1 MKTASVLITG
11 SSGYVGTATKEV
23 LEQNGYMVIGF
34 DKKDGNDT
42 RNIFKLFFA
51 CLKKPKA
58 IIHLSAKKSI
68 PKSIESPM
76 SYYLNN
82 ILSSFSVGI
91 VSRVLGIP
99 VVFSSSAAVY
109 NPTNPYAKSKLIEE
123 QLLKCLSKGLV
134 VLRYFNLVG
143 KTKTV
148 KDDEST
154 NIFSIIGREPH
165 IKINNVSS
173 TRDYVHVMDI
183 ALANVLSVEY
193 LNKNKEEIA
202 EFLKARVDEKEAQIA
217 KLNQEN
223 ATLKEQMTN
232 QTILKNNSSLKG
244 ANFEEEF
251 TEHITSRRKWI
262 LEDTSKEPLSF
273 DRQST
278 IYTVDVAFELKG
290 HDSKKNVP
298 QEDVN
303 TFVKSMQLHTTKK
316 VGFFIASKKAIANKS
331 KSQFTFEI
339 TKEDQLCVYINK
351 FSEIDENTAVDM
363 IDAIIQMWKNVLD
376 KLPKTESV
384 DCKTKNIA
392 LLTSMNEAMKS
403 FTNSIK
409 LLDDYY
415 KSQRSQLTEGLNTL
429 LTSIKINSE

>member
-1 MKTASVLITG
+1 MSFVECERTDTHTTITFRLSPDFELPESFKSYTQAELESYIVLLSKTIQD
-11 SSGYVGTATKEV
+11 ATKEAEKRSQSKDNRTII
-23 LEQNGYMVIGF
+23 EQTIELLTTNKKDETIKNYDSLLKEKQTIINQLSRDKEEINKRF
-34 DKKDGNDT
+34 DKDKD
-42 RNIFKLFFA
+42 
-51 CLKKPKA
+51 
-58 IIHLSAKKSI
+58 
-68 PKSIESPM
+68 E
-76 SYYLNN
+76 
-82 ILSSFSVGI
+82 
-91 VSRVLGIP
+91 
-99 VVFSSSAAVY
+99 
-109 NPTNPYAKSKLIEE
+109 LI
-123 QLLKCLSKGLV
+123 K
-134 VLRYFNLVG
+134 RFD
-143 KTKTV
+143 
-148 KDDEST
+148 KD
-154 NIFSIIGREPH
+154 
-165 IKINNVSS
+165 K
-173 TRDYVHVMDI
+173 
-183 ALANVLSVEY
+183 EY

-217 KLNQEN
+217 KLNHEN

-278 IYTVDVAFELKG
+278 IYTVEVAFELKG

-363 IDAIIQMWKNVLD
+363 IDSIIQMWKNVLD

-392 LLTSMNEAMKS
+392 LLTSMNQAMKS

>member
-1 MKTASVLITG
+1 MSFVECERTDTHTNITFRLSPDFELPESFKSYTQAELESYIVLLSKTIQD
-11 SSGYVGTATKEV
+11 ATKEAEKRSQSKDNRTII
-23 LEQNGYMVIGF
+23 EQTIELLTTNKKDETIKNYDSLLKEKQTIINQLSRDKEEINKRF
-34 DKKDGNDT
+34 DKDKD
-42 RNIFKLFFA
+42 
-51 CLKKPKA
+51 
-58 IIHLSAKKSI
+58 
-68 PKSIESPM
+68 E
-76 SYYLNN
+76 
-82 ILSSFSVGI
+82 
-91 VSRVLGIP
+91 
-99 VVFSSSAAVY
+99 
-109 NPTNPYAKSKLIEE
+109 LI
-123 QLLKCLSKGLV
+123 K
-134 VLRYFNLVG
+134 RFD
-143 KTKTV
+143 
-148 KDDEST
+148 KD
-154 NIFSIIGREPH
+154 
-165 IKINNVSS
+165 K
-173 TRDYVHVMDI
+173 
-183 ALANVLSVEY
+183 EY

-217 KLNQEN
+217 KLNLEN

-278 IYTVDVAFELKG
+278 IYTLDVAFELKG

-363 IDAIIQMWKNVLD
+363 IDSIIQMWKNVLD

>member
-1 MKTASVLITG
+1 MSFVECERTDTHTNITFRLRPDFELPESFKSYTQAELESYIVLLSKTIQD
-11 SSGYVGTATKEV
+11 ATKEAEKRSQSKDNRTII
-23 LEQNGYMVIGF
+23 EQTIELLTTNKKDETIKNYDSLLKEKQTIINQLSRDKEEINKRF
-34 DKKDGNDT
+34 DKDKD
-42 RNIFKLFFA
+42 
-51 CLKKPKA
+51 
-58 IIHLSAKKSI
+58 
-68 PKSIESPM
+68 E
-76 SYYLNN
+76 
-82 ILSSFSVGI
+82 
-91 VSRVLGIP
+91 
-99 VVFSSSAAVY
+99 
-109 NPTNPYAKSKLIEE
+109 LI
-123 QLLKCLSKGLV
+123 K
-134 VLRYFNLVG
+134 RFD
-143 KTKTV
+143 
-148 KDDEST
+148 KD
-154 NIFSIIGREPH
+154 
-165 IKINNVSS
+165 K
-173 TRDYVHVMDI
+173 
-183 ALANVLSVEY
+183 EY

-278 IYTVDVAFELKG
+278 IYTLDVAFELKG

-363 IDAIIQMWKNVLD
+363 IDSIIQMWKNVLD

>member
-1 MKTASVLITG
+1 MSFVECERTDTHTNITFRLRPDFELPESFKSYTQAELESYIVLLSKTIQD
-11 SSGYVGTATKEV
+11 ATKEAEKRSQSKDNRTII
-23 LEQNGYMVIGF
+23 EQTIELLTANKKDETIKNYDSLLKEKQTIINQLSRDKEEINKRF
-34 DKKDGNDT
+34 DKDKD
-42 RNIFKLFFA
+42 
-51 CLKKPKA
+51 
-58 IIHLSAKKSI
+58 
-68 PKSIESPM
+68 E
-76 SYYLNN
+76 
-82 ILSSFSVGI
+82 
-91 VSRVLGIP
+91 
-99 VVFSSSAAVY
+99 
-109 NPTNPYAKSKLIEE
+109 LI
-123 QLLKCLSKGLV
+123 K
-134 VLRYFNLVG
+134 RFD
-143 KTKTV
+143 
-148 KDDEST
+148 KD
-154 NIFSIIGREPH
+154 
-165 IKINNVSS
+165 K
-173 TRDYVHVMDI
+173 
-183 ALANVLSVEY
+183 EY

-278 IYTVDVAFELKG
+278 IYTLDVAFELKG

-303 TFVKSMQLHTTKK
+303 TFIKSMQLHTTKK

-363 IDAIIQMWKNVLD
+363 IDSIIQMWKNVLD
-376 KLPKTESV
+376 KLPKMESV

>member
-1 MKTASVLITG
+1 MSFVECERTDTHTNITFRLSPDFELPESFKTYTQAELESYIVLLSKTIQD
-11 SSGYVGTATKEV
+11 ATKEAEKRSQSKDNRTII
-23 LEQNGYMVIGF
+23 EQTIELLTTNKKDETIKNYDNLLKEKQTIINQLSRDKEEINKRF
-34 DKKDGNDT
+34 DKDKD
-42 RNIFKLFFA
+42 
-51 CLKKPKA
+51 
-58 IIHLSAKKSI
+58 
-68 PKSIESPM
+68 E
-76 SYYLNN
+76 
-82 ILSSFSVGI
+82 
-91 VSRVLGIP
+91 
-99 VVFSSSAAVY
+99 
-109 NPTNPYAKSKLIEE
+109 LI
-123 QLLKCLSKGLV
+123 K
-134 VLRYFNLVG
+134 RFD
-143 KTKTV
+143 
-148 KDDEST
+148 KD
-154 NIFSIIGREPH
+154 
-165 IKINNVSS
+165 K
-173 TRDYVHVMDI
+173 
-183 ALANVLSVEY
+183 EY

-278 IYTVDVAFELKG
+278 IYTLDIAFELKG

-303 TFVKSMQLHTTKK
+303 TFIKSMQLHTTKK

-339 TKEDQLCVYINK
+339 TKEDQLCIYINK

-363 IDAIIQMWKNVLD
+363 IDSIIQMWKNVLD

>member
-1 MKTASVLITG
+1 MSFVESERTDTHTNITFRLSPDFELPESFKTYSQAELESYIVLLSKTIQD
-11 SSGYVGTATKEV
+11 ATKEAEKRSQSKDNRTII
-23 LEQNGYMVIGF
+23 EQTIELLTTNKKDETIKNYDSLLKEKQTIINQLSRDKEEINKRF
-34 DKKDGNDT
+34 DKDKD
-42 RNIFKLFFA
+42 
-51 CLKKPKA
+51 
-58 IIHLSAKKSI
+58 
-68 PKSIESPM
+68 E
-76 SYYLNN
+76 
-82 ILSSFSVGI
+82 
-91 VSRVLGIP
+91 
-99 VVFSSSAAVY
+99 
-109 NPTNPYAKSKLIEE
+109 LI
-123 QLLKCLSKGLV
+123 K
-134 VLRYFNLVG
+134 RFD
-143 KTKTV
+143 
-148 KDDEST
+148 KD
-154 NIFSIIGREPH
+154 
-165 IKINNVSS
+165 K
-173 TRDYVHVMDI
+173 
-183 ALANVLSVEY
+183 EY

-278 IYTVDVAFELKG
+278 IYTVEVAFELKG

-331 KSQFTFEI
+331 KSQITFEI

-363 IDAIIQMWKNVLD
+363 IDSIIQMWKNVLD

>member
-1 MKTASVLITG
+1 MSFVECERTDTHTNITFRLRPDFELPESFKTYSQAELESYIVLLSKTIQD
-11 SSGYVGTATKEV
+11 ATKEAEKRSQSKDNRTII
-23 LEQNGYMVIGF
+23 EQTIELLTTNKKDETIKNYDSLLKEKLTIINQLSRDKEEINKRF
-34 DKKDGNDT
+34 DKDKD
-42 RNIFKLFFA
+42 
-51 CLKKPKA
+51 
-58 IIHLSAKKSI
+58 
-68 PKSIESPM
+68 E
-76 SYYLNN
+76 
-82 ILSSFSVGI
+82 
-91 VSRVLGIP
+91 
-99 VVFSSSAAVY
+99 
-109 NPTNPYAKSKLIEE
+109 LI
-123 QLLKCLSKGLV
+123 K
-134 VLRYFNLVG
+134 RFD
-143 KTKTV
+143 
-148 KDDEST
+148 KD
-154 NIFSIIGREPH
+154 
-165 IKINNVSS
+165 K
-173 TRDYVHVMDI
+173 
-183 ALANVLSVEY
+183 EY

-223 ATLKEQMTN
+223 VTLKEQMTN

-278 IYTVDVAFELKG
+278 IYTLDVAFELKG

-363 IDAIIQMWKNVLD
+363 IDSIIQMWKNVLD

>member
-1 MKTASVLITG
+1 MSFVECERTDSHTTITFRLRPDFELPESFKSYTQAELESYIVLLSKTIQD
-11 SSGYVGTATKEV
+11 ATKEAEKRSQSKDNRTII
-23 LEQNGYMVIGF
+23 EQTIELLTTNKKDETIKNYDNLLKEKQTIINQLSRDKEEINKRF
-34 DKKDGNDT
+34 DKDKD
-42 RNIFKLFFA
+42 
-51 CLKKPKA
+51 
-58 IIHLSAKKSI
+58 
-68 PKSIESPM
+68 E
-76 SYYLNN
+76 
-82 ILSSFSVGI
+82 
-91 VSRVLGIP
+91 
-99 VVFSSSAAVY
+99 
-109 NPTNPYAKSKLIEE
+109 LI
-123 QLLKCLSKGLV
+123 K
-134 VLRYFNLVG
+134 RFD
-143 KTKTV
+143 
-148 KDDEST
+148 KD
-154 NIFSIIGREPH
+154 
-165 IKINNVSS
+165 K
-173 TRDYVHVMDI
+173 
-183 ALANVLSVEY
+183 EY

-278 IYTVDVAFELKG
+278 IYTLDVAFELKG

-363 IDAIIQMWKNVLD
+363 IDSIIQMWKNVLD

>member
-1 MKTASVLITG
+1 MSFVESERTDTHTNITFRLRPDFELPESFKTYTQAELESYIVLLSKTIQD
-11 SSGYVGTATKEV
+11 ATKEAEKRSQSKDNRTII
-23 LEQNGYMVIGF
+23 EQTIELLTANKKDETIKNYDNLLKEKQTIINQLSRDKEEINKRF
-34 DKKDGNDT
+34 DKDKD
-42 RNIFKLFFA
+42 
-51 CLKKPKA
+51 
-58 IIHLSAKKSI
+58 
-68 PKSIESPM
+68 E
-76 SYYLNN
+76 
-82 ILSSFSVGI
+82 
-91 VSRVLGIP
+91 
-99 VVFSSSAAVY
+99 
-109 NPTNPYAKSKLIEE
+109 LI
-123 QLLKCLSKGLV
+123 K
-134 VLRYFNLVG
+134 RFD
-143 KTKTV
+143 
-148 KDDEST
+148 KD
-154 NIFSIIGREPH
+154 
-165 IKINNVSS
+165 K
-173 TRDYVHVMDI
+173 
-183 ALANVLSVEY
+183 EY

-202 EFLKARVDEKEAQIA
+202 EFLKARVDEKEALIA
-217 KLNQEN
+217 KLNLEN

-278 IYTVDVAFELKG
+278 IYTLDVAFELKG

-363 IDAIIQMWKNVLD
+363 IDSIIQMWKNVLD
-376 KLPKTESV
+376 KLPKMESV

>member
-1 MKTASVLITG
+1 MSFVESERTDTHTTITFRLRPDFELPESFKSYTQAELESYIVLLSKTIQD
-11 SSGYVGTATKEV
+11 ATKEAEKRSQSKDNRTII
-23 LEQNGYMVIGF
+23 EQTIEVFTTNKKDETNKNYENLLKEKQTIINQLSRDKEEINKRF
-34 DKKDGNDT
+34 DKDKD
-42 RNIFKLFFA
+42 
-51 CLKKPKA
+51 
-58 IIHLSAKKSI
+58 
-68 PKSIESPM
+68 E
-76 SYYLNN
+76 
-82 ILSSFSVGI
+82 
-91 VSRVLGIP
+91 
-99 VVFSSSAAVY
+99 
-109 NPTNPYAKSKLIEE
+109 LI
-123 QLLKCLSKGLV
+123 K
-134 VLRYFNLVG
+134 RFD
-143 KTKTV
+143 
-148 KDDEST
+148 KD
-154 NIFSIIGREPH
+154 
-165 IKINNVSS
+165 K
-173 TRDYVHVMDI
+173 
-183 ALANVLSVEY
+183 EY

-278 IYTVDVAFELKG
+278 IYTLDVAFELKG

-298 QEDVN
+298 QGDVD

-331 KSQFTFEI
+331 KSQITFEI

-363 IDAIIQMWKNVLD
+363 IDSIIQMWKNVLD

-392 LLTSMNEAMKS
+392 LLTSMNDAMKS

>member
-1 MKTASVLITG
+1 MSFIECERTDTHTNITFRLRPDFELPESFKSYTQAELESYIVLLSKTIQD
-11 SSGYVGTATKEV
+11 ATKEAEKRSQSKDNRTII
-23 LEQNGYMVIGF
+23 EQTIELLTTNKKDETIKNYDSLLKEKQTIINQLSRDKEEINKRF
-34 DKKDGNDT
+34 DKDKD
-42 RNIFKLFFA
+42 
-51 CLKKPKA
+51 
-58 IIHLSAKKSI
+58 
-68 PKSIESPM
+68 E
-76 SYYLNN
+76 
-82 ILSSFSVGI
+82 
-91 VSRVLGIP
+91 
-99 VVFSSSAAVY
+99 
-109 NPTNPYAKSKLIEE
+109 LI
-123 QLLKCLSKGLV
+123 K
-134 VLRYFNLVG
+134 RFD
-143 KTKTV
+143 
-148 KDDEST
+148 KD
-154 NIFSIIGREPH
+154 
-165 IKINNVSS
+165 K
-173 TRDYVHVMDI
+173 
-183 ALANVLSVEY
+183 EY

-202 EFLKARVDEKEAQIA
+202 EFLKARVNEKEAQIA

-278 IYTVDVAFELKG
+278 IYTLDVAFELKG

-331 KSQFTFEI
+331 KSQITFEI

-363 IDAIIQMWKNVLD
+363 IDSIIQMWKNVLD

>member
-1 MKTASVLITG
+1 MSFVESERTDTHTTITFRLRPDFELPESFKSYTQAELESYIVLLSKTIQD
-11 SSGYVGTATKEV
+11 ATKEAEKRSQSKDNRTII
-23 LEQNGYMVIGF
+23 EQTIELLTTNKKDETIKNYDSLLKEKQTIINQLSRDKEEINKRF
-34 DKKDGNDT
+34 DKDKD
-42 RNIFKLFFA
+42 
-51 CLKKPKA
+51 
-58 IIHLSAKKSI
+58 
-68 PKSIESPM
+68 E
-76 SYYLNN
+76 
-82 ILSSFSVGI
+82 
-91 VSRVLGIP
+91 
-99 VVFSSSAAVY
+99 
-109 NPTNPYAKSKLIEE
+109 LI
-123 QLLKCLSKGLV
+123 K
-134 VLRYFNLVG
+134 RFD
-143 KTKTV
+143 
-148 KDDEST
+148 KD
-154 NIFSIIGREPH
+154 
-165 IKINNVSS
+165 K
-173 TRDYVHVMDI
+173 
-183 ALANVLSVEY
+183 EY

-278 IYTVDVAFELKG
+278 IYTLDIAFELKG

-303 TFVKSMQLHTTKK
+303 TFVKSMQLHTSKK

-331 KSQFTFEI
+331 KSQITFEI

-363 IDAIIQMWKNVLD
+363 IDSIIQMWKNVLD

>member
-1 MKTASVLITG
+1 MSFVECERTDTHTTITFRLRPEFELPESFKSYTQAELESYIVLLSKTIQD
-11 SSGYVGTATKEV
+11 ATKEAEKRSQSKDNRTII
-23 LEQNGYMVIGF
+23 EQTIELLTTNKKDETIKNYDNLLKEKQTIINQLSRDKEEINKRF
-34 DKKDGNDT
+34 DKDKD
-42 RNIFKLFFA
+42 
-51 CLKKPKA
+51 
-58 IIHLSAKKSI
+58 
-68 PKSIESPM
+68 E
-76 SYYLNN
+76 
-82 ILSSFSVGI
+82 
-91 VSRVLGIP
+91 
-99 VVFSSSAAVY
+99 
-109 NPTNPYAKSKLIEE
+109 LI
-123 QLLKCLSKGLV
+123 K
-134 VLRYFNLVG
+134 RFD
-143 KTKTV
+143 
-148 KDDEST
+148 KD
-154 NIFSIIGREPH
+154 
-165 IKINNVSS
+165 K
-173 TRDYVHVMDI
+173 
-183 ALANVLSVEY
+183 EY

-278 IYTVDVAFELKG
+278 IYTLDVAFELKG

-363 IDAIIQMWKNVLD
+363 IDSIIQMWKNVLD

>member
-1 MKTASVLITG
+1 MSFVECERTDTHTTITFRLRPDFELPESFKSYTQAELESYIVLLSKTIQD
-11 SSGYVGTATKEV
+11 ATKEAEKRSQSKDNRTII
-23 LEQNGYMVIGF
+23 EQTIELLTTNKKDETIKNYDSLLKEKQTIINQLSRDKEEINKRF
-34 DKKDGNDT
+34 DKDKD
-42 RNIFKLFFA
+42 
-51 CLKKPKA
+51 
-58 IIHLSAKKSI
+58 
-68 PKSIESPM
+68 E
-76 SYYLNN
+76 
-82 ILSSFSVGI
+82 
-91 VSRVLGIP
+91 
-99 VVFSSSAAVY
+99 
-109 NPTNPYAKSKLIEE
+109 LI
-123 QLLKCLSKGLV
+123 K
-134 VLRYFNLVG
+134 RFD
-143 KTKTV
+143 
-148 KDDEST
+148 KD
-154 NIFSIIGREPH
+154 
-165 IKINNVSS
+165 K
-173 TRDYVHVMDI
+173 
-183 ALANVLSVEY
+183 EY

-363 IDAIIQMWKNVLD
+363 IDSIIQMWKNVLD

>member
-1 MKTASVLITG
+1 MSFVECERTDTHTTITFRLSPDFELPESFKSYTQAELESYIVLLSKTIQD
-11 SSGYVGTATKEV
+11 ATKEAEKRSQSKDNRTII
-23 LEQNGYMVIGF
+23 EQTIELLTTNKKDETIKNYDSLLKEKQTIINQLSRDKEEINKRF
-34 DKKDGNDT
+34 DKDKD
-42 RNIFKLFFA
+42 
-51 CLKKPKA
+51 
-58 IIHLSAKKSI
+58 
-68 PKSIESPM
+68 E
-76 SYYLNN
+76 
-82 ILSSFSVGI
+82 
-91 VSRVLGIP
+91 
-99 VVFSSSAAVY
+99 
-109 NPTNPYAKSKLIEE
+109 LI
-123 QLLKCLSKGLV
+123 K
-134 VLRYFNLVG
+134 RFD
-143 KTKTV
+143 
-148 KDDEST
+148 KD
-154 NIFSIIGREPH
+154 
-165 IKINNVSS
+165 K
-173 TRDYVHVMDI
+173 
-183 ALANVLSVEY
+183 EY

-217 KLNQEN
+217 KLNHEN

-278 IYTVDVAFELKG
+278 IYTLDVAFELKG

-363 IDAIIQMWKNVLD
+363 IDSIIQMWKNVLD

>member
-1 MKTASVLITG
+1 MSFVECERTDTHTNITFRLSPDFELPESFKTYTQAELESYIVLLSKTIQD
-11 SSGYVGTATKEV
+11 ATKEAEKRSQSKDNRTII
-23 LEQNGYMVIGF
+23 EQTIELLTTNKKDETIKNYDNLLKEKQTIINQLSRDKEEINKRF
-34 DKKDGNDT
+34 DKDKD
-42 RNIFKLFFA
+42 
-51 CLKKPKA
+51 
-58 IIHLSAKKSI
+58 
-68 PKSIESPM
+68 E
-76 SYYLNN
+76 
-82 ILSSFSVGI
+82 
-91 VSRVLGIP
+91 
-99 VVFSSSAAVY
+99 
-109 NPTNPYAKSKLIEE
+109 LI
-123 QLLKCLSKGLV
+123 K
-134 VLRYFNLVG
+134 RFD
-143 KTKTV
+143 
-148 KDDEST
+148 KD
-154 NIFSIIGREPH
+154 
-165 IKINNVSS
+165 K
-173 TRDYVHVMDI
+173 
-183 ALANVLSVEY
+183 EY

-278 IYTVDVAFELKG
+278 IYTLDIAFELKG

-339 TKEDQLCVYINK
+339 TKEDQLCIYINK

-363 IDAIIQMWKNVLD
+363 IDSIIQMWKNVLD

>member
-1 MKTASVLITG
+1 MSFVECERTDTHTNITFRLSPDFELPESFKSYTQAELESYIVLLSKTIQD
-11 SSGYVGTATKEV
+11 ATKEAEKRSQSKDNRTII
-23 LEQNGYMVIGF
+23 EQTIELLTTNKKDETIKNYDSLLKEKQTIINQLSRDKEEINKRF
-34 DKKDGNDT
+34 DKDKD
-42 RNIFKLFFA
+42 
-51 CLKKPKA
+51 
-58 IIHLSAKKSI
+58 
-68 PKSIESPM
+68 E
-76 SYYLNN
+76 
-82 ILSSFSVGI
+82 
-91 VSRVLGIP
+91 
-99 VVFSSSAAVY
+99 
-109 NPTNPYAKSKLIEE
+109 LI
-123 QLLKCLSKGLV
+123 K
-134 VLRYFNLVG
+134 RFD
-143 KTKTV
+143 
-148 KDDEST
+148 KD
-154 NIFSIIGREPH
+154 
-165 IKINNVSS
+165 K
-173 TRDYVHVMDI
+173 
-183 ALANVLSVEY
+183 EY

-202 EFLKARVDEKEAQIA
+202 EFLKARVNEKEAQIA

-278 IYTVDVAFELKG
+278 IYTVEVAFELKG

-351 FSEIDENTAVDM
+351 FSEIDENTSVDM
-363 IDAIIQMWKNVLD
+363 IDSIIQMWKNVID

>member
-1 MKTASVLITG
+1 MSFVESERTDTHTTITFRLRPDFELPESFKSYTQAELESYIVLLSKTIQD
-11 SSGYVGTATKEV
+11 ATKEAEKRSQSKDNRTII
-23 LEQNGYMVIGF
+23 EQTIELLTTNKKDETIKNYDSLLKEKQTIINQLSRDKEEINKRF
-34 DKKDGNDT
+34 DKDKD
-42 RNIFKLFFA
+42 
-51 CLKKPKA
+51 
-58 IIHLSAKKSI
+58 
-68 PKSIESPM
+68 E
-76 SYYLNN
+76 
-82 ILSSFSVGI
+82 
-91 VSRVLGIP
+91 
-99 VVFSSSAAVY
+99 
-109 NPTNPYAKSKLIEE
+109 LI
-123 QLLKCLSKGLV
+123 K
-134 VLRYFNLVG
+134 RFD
-143 KTKTV
+143 
-148 KDDEST
+148 KD
-154 NIFSIIGREPH
+154 
-165 IKINNVSS
+165 K
-173 TRDYVHVMDI
+173 
-183 ALANVLSVEY
+183 EY

-278 IYTVDVAFELKG
+278 IYTLDIAFELKG

-303 TFVKSMQLHTTKK
+303 TFVKSMQLHTSKK

-363 IDAIIQMWKNVLD
+363 IDSIIQMWKNVLD

>member
-1 MKTASVLITG
+1 MSFVECERTDTHTTITFRLRPDFELPESFKSYTQAELESYIVLLSKTIQD
-11 SSGYVGTATKEV
+11 ATKEAEKRSQSKDNRTII
-23 LEQNGYMVIGF
+23 EQTIELLTTNKKDETIKNYDSLLKEKQTIINQLSRDKEEINKRF
-34 DKKDGNDT
+34 DKDKD
-42 RNIFKLFFA
+42 
-51 CLKKPKA
+51 
-58 IIHLSAKKSI
+58 
-68 PKSIESPM
+68 E
-76 SYYLNN
+76 
-82 ILSSFSVGI
+82 
-91 VSRVLGIP
+91 
-99 VVFSSSAAVY
+99 
-109 NPTNPYAKSKLIEE
+109 LI
-123 QLLKCLSKGLV
+123 K
-134 VLRYFNLVG
+134 RFD
-143 KTKTV
+143 
-148 KDDEST
+148 KD
-154 NIFSIIGREPH
+154 
-165 IKINNVSS
+165 K
-173 TRDYVHVMDI
+173 
-183 ALANVLSVEY
+183 EY

-278 IYTVDVAFELKG
+278 IYTLDVAFELKG

-363 IDAIIQMWKNVLD
+363 IDSIIQMWKNVLD

>member
-1 MKTASVLITG
+1 MSFVECERTDTHTTITFRLRPEFELPESFKSYTQAELESYIVLLSKTIQD
-11 SSGYVGTATKEV
+11 ATKEAEKRSQSKDNRTII
-23 LEQNGYMVIGF
+23 EQTIELLTTNKKDETIKNYDNLLKEKQTIINQLSRDKEEINKRF
-34 DKKDGNDT
+34 DKDKD
-42 RNIFKLFFA
+42 
-51 CLKKPKA
+51 
-58 IIHLSAKKSI
+58 
-68 PKSIESPM
+68 E
-76 SYYLNN
+76 
-82 ILSSFSVGI
+82 
-91 VSRVLGIP
+91 
-99 VVFSSSAAVY
+99 
-109 NPTNPYAKSKLIEE
+109 LI
-123 QLLKCLSKGLV
+123 K
-134 VLRYFNLVG
+134 RFD
-143 KTKTV
+143 
-148 KDDEST
+148 KD
-154 NIFSIIGREPH
+154 
-165 IKINNVSS
+165 K
-173 TRDYVHVMDI
+173 
-183 ALANVLSVEY
+183 EY

-202 EFLKARVDEKEAQIA
+202 EFLKARVDEKEAQIV

-278 IYTVDVAFELKG
+278 IYTLDVAFELKG

-363 IDAIIQMWKNVLD
+363 IDSIIQMWKNVLD